1 MVPLRDGKIEIPGTT
16 NRTCMLSQKL
26 GISGIFLA
34 LAVAPALAQV
44 TSGSVSP
51 QAASVITP
59 RQHRPRFVAPGT
71 RPPYFDPIRN
81 VTVSYNTIWAGYAV
95 TGTGFTQVQGSW
107 TVTAVD
113 CTKTPNTDSSEW
125 VGIDG
130 WSSNTVEQTGTD
142 ADCNGKTPF
151 YYVWY
156 EFYPLN
162 TVVINDVSIAPGDKF
177 SASVVYDGDNEYT
190 VSITNVTT
198 GQSFSKEVEF
208 KGADGS
214 GVPPRNSAEW
224 IEEMDGNELSDF
236 GVDPFGEFY
245 TGVSGGTDSAIDST
259 ISGPIS
265 DFGSAVQRSIS
276 TKNGTSG
283 SQDTAVPSA
292 LASDGASFKVTW
304 KSE

>member
-1 MVPLRDGKIEIPGTT
+1 MFSK
-16 NRTCMLSQKL
+16 
-26 GISGIFLA
+26 A
-34 LAVAPALAQV
+34 LAVFGIVFLLIASTVVAQV
-44 TSGSVSP
+44 PNGSALP
-51 QAASVITP
+51 FAAPNFVP

-71 RPPYFDPIRN
+71 RPPLYDPNRN
-81 VTVSYNTIWAGYAV
+81 VTISYNTIWAGYAV
-95 TGTGFTQVQGSW
+95 TGSDFTQVQGSW
-107 TVTAVD
+107 IVSAVN

-130 WSSNTVEQTGTD
+130 WSSNTVEQIGTD
-142 ADCNGKTPF
+142 ADCNGKKPF

-162 TVVINDVSIAPGDKF
+162 TIVISDVSIAAGDKF
-177 SASVVYDGDNEYT
+177 SASVVYEGDNQYL
-190 VSITNVTT
+190 VSITNDTT
-198 GQSFSKEVEF
+198 NQSFSKEVKF

-236 GVDPFGEFY
+236 GVDPFGELY
-245 TGVSGGTDSAIDST
+245 TGVSDGTDSATDSKV
-259 ISGPIS
+259 SGPIT
-265 DFGSAVQRSIS
+265 DFGSAVQESIS

-283 SQDTAVPSA
+283 SKDTAVPSA
-292 LASDGASFKVTW
+292 LASDGASFYVTW

>member
-1 MVPLRDGKIEIPGTT
+1 
-16 NRTCMLSQKL
+16 MLSKRL
-26 GISGIFLA
+26 GIAGILLA
-34 LAVAPALAQV
+34 LATTSAFAQMPNGPSPLTPAAV
-44 TSGSVSP
+44 
-51 QAASVITP
+51 TP
-59 RQHRPRFVAPGT
+59 RQHRPRKVLPGT
-71 RPPYFDPIRN
+71 RPDEVAN
-81 VTVSYNTIWAGYAV
+81 GVTVSYNLIWAGYAV
-95 TGTGFTQVQGSW
+95 TGSDFTQVQGSW

-113 CTKTPNTDSSEW
+113 CTKTPNSDSSEW

-130 WSSNTVEQTGTD
+130 WTSNTVEQIGTD
-142 ADCNGKTPF
+142 ADCNGKNPF

-162 TVVINDVSIAPGDKF
+162 TIVIHDVSIAAGDKF
-177 SASVVYDGDNEYT
+177 SASVIYDGDNEYT
-190 VSITNVTT
+190 VSITNDTT

-208 KGADGS
+208 AGADGS

-245 TGVSGGTDSAIDST
+245 TGVSGGTDSATDSS
-259 ISGPIS
+259 ISGPIH

-283 SQDTAVPSA
+283 SKDTAVPST